1 VPPSGTCSWLP
12 ASSLQSKSE
21 LCNSACVTYH
31 DTSLCDVS
39 HSKQVRSDVASTK
52 EQLRNA
58 VSRAPLVLL
67 QPFAARR
74 PDGTSVSGAGSVDL
88 DEECA
93 PFQGPDPR
101 PPNAAM
107 AVSSAGGEDA
117 AKAAAVREKDTV
129 TAATPDRP
137 ADISSPVDTSIAA
150 TGASSIAP
158 STAGASGSASATR
171 VPISFADDS
180 DSDGEPTKT
189 RSYPGKRAVSE
200 GATPAANSIDPATPV
215 KPAVVKGG
223 SVTSSTKSKKAS
235 TKNDKVVAQL
245 AEGPIKSSYEL
256 EKALK
261 LAGTDRQKLAGLF
274 ERLKLTQLGKVLA
287 DLMEPS
293 VLHRLLSAV
302 YAHFAEHNSDTAK
315 AVEWFSTVRGV
326 KKFSHQYAL
335 LDGDL
340 RAQVVQKVR
349 GLKERVEGRVGVSPG
364 QEATLSAVV
373 DELLT
378 VY

>member
-1 VPPSGTCSWLP
+1 
-12 ASSLQSKSE
+12 
-21 LCNSACVTYH
+21 
-31 DTSLCDVS
+31 
-39 HSKQVRSDVASTK
+39 VRSDVASTK

-58 VSRAPLVLL
+58 VSRAPLVPL
-67 QPFAARR
+67 QPFTARR
-74 PDGTSVSGAGSVDL
+74 PDGTCVSGAGSVDL

-107 AVSSAGGEDA
+107 AVSSAGEADGA
-117 AKAAAVREKDTV
+117 IAAAAREKETV

-150 TGASSIAP
+150 TGASSVAP
-158 STAGASGSASATR
+158 STAFAAVAVSATR
-171 VPISFADDS
+171 VPISFADDT
-180 DSDGEPTKT
+180 DSDGEPTDT
-189 RSYPGKRAVSE
+189 RSHAAKRAVSE
-200 GATPAANSIDPATPV
+200 GATGVASSSAGPATPV
-215 KPAVVKGG
+215 KPAVVKEG

-274 ERLKLTQLGKVLA
+274 ERLKLSQLGKVLA

-315 AVEWFSTVRGV
+315 AVEWFAAVRGV

-349 GLKERVEGRVGVSPG
+349 GLKERVEGRVGVYPG

>member
-1 VPPSGTCSWLP
+1 
-12 ASSLQSKSE
+12 
-21 LCNSACVTYH
+21 
-31 DTSLCDVS
+31 
-39 HSKQVRSDVASTK
+39 VRSDVASTK

-74 PDGTSVSGAGSVDL
+74 PDGTSVRGAGSVDV

-107 AVSSAGGEDA
+107 AVSSAGEADGA
-117 AKAAAVREKDTV
+117 IAAAAREKYTV

-137 ADISSPVDTSIAA
+137 ADIRSPVDTSIVA
-150 TGASSIAP
+150 TGASSVAP
-158 STAGASGSASATR
+158 SSAASATR

-180 DSDGEPTKT
+180 DSEGEPTNT
-189 RSYPGKRAVSE
+189 RSHAAKRAVSE
-200 GATPAANSIDPATPV
+200 GATGVASSSAGPATPV
-215 KPAVVKGG
+215 KPAVVKEGP
-223 SVTSSTKSKKAS
+223 VTSSTKSKKAS

-274 ERLKLTQLGKVLA
+274 ERLKLSQLGKVLA

-293 VLHRLLSAV
+293 VLHRLLTAV

-315 AVEWFSTVRGV
+315 AVEWFAAVRGV

-349 GLKERVEGRVGVSPG
+349 GLKERMEGRVGVSPG

>member
-1 VPPSGTCSWLP
+1 
-12 ASSLQSKSE
+12 
-21 LCNSACVTYH
+21 
-31 DTSLCDVS
+31 
-39 HSKQVRSDVASTK
+39 VRSDVASTK

-58 VSRAPLVLL
+58 VSRAPLVPL
-67 QPFAARR
+67 QPFTARR
-74 PDGTSVSGAGSVDL
+74 PDGTCVSGAGSVDV

-107 AVSSAGGEDA
+107 AVAKATVTEQNVAGAAATRDREADTCSPPLAAVPAVHAPSSAPS
-117 AKAAAVREKDTV
+117 
-129 TAATPDRP
+129 AAT
-137 ADISSPVDTSIAA
+137 
-150 TGASSIAP
+150 ASV
-158 STAGASGSASATR
+158 SASATR
-171 VPISFADDS
+171 VPISFVDDS
-180 DSDGEPTKT
+180 DSEGEPTNT
-189 RSYPGKRAVSE
+189 RSYAGKRAVSE

-215 KPAVVKGG
+215 KPAVVKEG

-261 LAGTDRQKLAGLF
+261 LVGTDRQKLAGLF

-293 VLHRLLSAV
+293 VLHRLLSSV

-315 AVEWFSTVRGV
+315 AVEWFAAVRGV

-349 GLKERVEGRVGVSPG
+349 GLKERVERRVGVSPG

-378 VY
+378 VF

>member
-1 VPPSGTCSWLP
+1 
-12 ASSLQSKSE
+12 
-21 LCNSACVTYH
+21 
-31 DTSLCDVS
+31 
-39 HSKQVRSDVASTK
+39 VRSDVASTK

-58 VSRAPLVLL
+58 VSRAPLVPL
-67 QPFAARR
+67 QPFTARR
-74 PDGTSVSGAGSVDL
+74 PDGTCVSGAGSVDV

-107 AVSSAGGEDA
+107 AVSSAGEADA
-117 AKAAAVREKDTV
+117 AKATVTGQNVAGAAATRDREADTCSPPLAAVPAV
-129 TAATPDRP
+129 HAPSSAPSAAT
-137 ADISSPVDTSIAA
+137 
-150 TGASSIAP
+150 ASV
-158 STAGASGSASATR
+158 SASATR

-180 DSDGEPTKT
+180 DSDGEPTNT
-189 RSYPGKRAVSE
+189 RSHAAKRAVSE
-200 GATPAANSIDPATPV
+200 GATGVASSSAGPATPV
-215 KPAVVKGG
+215 KPAVVKEG
-223 SVTSSTKSKKAS
+223 SVTSSTNSKKAS

-261 LAGTDRQKLAGLF
+261 LVGTDRQKLAGLF

-293 VLHRLLSAV
+293 VLHRLLSSV

-315 AVEWFSTVRGV
+315 AVEWFAAVRGV